1 MRNVTWGIFLAAAS
15 LLIGPSTA
23 WACNVLGTVV
33 CEGTNQPVEGV
44 VLTFVEGVES
54 HDAPATDASGDF
66 TIPLWGASFDVFLG
80 ADFLETV
87 QVFDINGAPFTLAD
101 PIEVPASLVPE
112 CQPQTTCDTTLVSET
127 PFSLD
132 LPLGNPRSECAHF
145 GDFVPVGEGFDVVGG
160 TIVASTDAAFAIVKS
175 GRAHY
180 GVTVDVQQGDVL
192 NLPDTKNAVSHV
204 TYCGC
209 PTTDEASARS
219 ALTSTGSDTAGGCST
234 GSAGALALMGLAALL
249 PRLRRNRS

>member
-1 MRNVTWGIFLAAAS
+1 MRNVKWGIFLAAAS

-33 CEGTNQPVEGV
+33 CEGTDQPVEGV
-44 VLTFVEGVES
+44 VLTFVNGVDS
-54 HDAPATDASGDF
+54 YDAPATDASGDF
-66 TIPLWGASFDVFLG
+66 TIPLWGATFDVLLG
-80 ADFLETV
+80 GNYLKSVD
-87 QVFDINGAPFTLAD
+87 VFDINSAPYSLPD

-112 CQPQTTCDTTLVSET
+112 CQPQTACDTTSVLET

-132 LPLGNPRSECAHF
+132 RPLGNPQSECAHF
-145 GDFVPVGEGFDVVGG
+145 GDFVPVGEGFDVVDG

-175 GRAHY
+175 GRAYY
-180 GVTVDVQQGDVL
+180 GVTVGVQQGDVL

-219 ALTSTGSDTAGGCST
+219 ALTSTGSETAGGCSS

-249 PRLRRNRS
+249 PRLRRPRR